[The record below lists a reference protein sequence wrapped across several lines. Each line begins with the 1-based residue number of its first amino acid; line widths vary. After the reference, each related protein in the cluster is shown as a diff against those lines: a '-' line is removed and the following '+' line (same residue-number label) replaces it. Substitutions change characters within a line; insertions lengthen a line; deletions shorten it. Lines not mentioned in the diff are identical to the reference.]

1 MSETRWTRGDWI
13 AEVGDKGGYEIRAGD
28 GVICSRVD
36 WPYRAAESSANATLI
51 AAAPALAEVLEW
63 IADIADKNYEQDD
76 KLRSNGARVLI
87 RISDRARAALAAARG
102 ETP

>member
-51 AAAPALAEVLEW
+51 ASSKKLYDALEELLHDAFEDAHPEAV
-63 IADIADKNYEQDD
+63 K
-76 KLRSNGARVLI
+76 K
-87 RISDRARAALAAARG
+87 ARAALAAARG